1 MTDSTPPPPLTD
13 VLVERVLDH
22 TREDENGPVTVRV
35 YKPVQRA
42 PDRWECMLEFKH
54 EADPGPP
61 HRQVHDGEDSA
72 HALFHA
78 LRVAEGMAGRRYN
91 PTPPDIFVERILD
104 CADGDSHRP
113 VTVRIYKP
121 VQHGPEE
128 WGCISMIAG
137 LKEEDQAVDAAGEP
151 YMIES
156 RGADSVQA
164 LFHALRI
171 EGVRIDR
178 HKGKLS
184 WHHDFKPWE
193 PVVLNDATEMKL

>member
-1 MTDSTPPPPLTD
+1 M
-13 VLVERVLDH
+13 ERILDH
-22 TREDENGPVTVRV
+22 TREGASGLGAIRV

-42 PDRWECMLEFKH
+42 PDRWECMLDIQ
-54 EADPGPP
+54 EARDPGTI
-61 HRQVHDGEDSA
+61 RRETYLGVDSVQ
-72 HALFHA
+72 ALFNA
-78 LRVAEGMAGRRYN
+78 LRVAEIMADRRYN
-91 PTPPDIFVERILD
+91 PTTPDTFVERTLD
-104 CADGDSHRP
+104 YTDGDSHRP

-121 VQHGPEE
+121 VQRGPEE
-128 WGCISMIAG
+128 WGCISVIAG
-137 LKEEDQAVDAAGEP
+137 LKEEDQALDHAGEP

-156 RGADSVQA
+156 RGADGVQA

-184 WHHDFKPWE
+184 WNKKFKPWE